1 MTDNKNITIVKP
13 ASVGSLKPSL
23 PLVSSMKMVAVIAAE
38 LPPTLREGQSAKDWL
53 QDTYEFIGE
62 HPECV
67 LVSAREAIRS
77 TFVFSPKKA
86 EIIQHILDAYQRLGV
101 ELSKDAKQHLS
112 YRKTMPDR
120 YTLNDDGVKRF
131 AEDAKVTA
139 IGYFSF
145 QGPQAN
151 IILDAIQGAIVEDV
165 EKAIAPVQAS
175 FAKADKDKINGEDVL
190 RRFRTEV
197 RLQGLYREFGA
208 PDRHCGGPVAMM
220 PARSGMIPM
229 TSNYLALSQSF
240 VDRMR
245 DQYPHARWQGNVGS
259 WADAMKNAFWAI
271 AVSRDLD
278 PATYGSGLQQQA
290 EAMIDA
296 KMSDLNR
303 EGKIEIERDLQVSRR
318 VCIADLANVALA
330 EQTIRSGGV
339 SIIKVTIR
347 GEIIKLDTLE
357 ACEVARRK
365 LDTFSASLD
374 SKLAEL
380 AAT

>member
-1 MTDNKNITIVKP
+1 MSSSITTF
-13 ASVGSLKPSL
+13 KPSAGGMAKTL
-23 PLVSSMKMVAVIAAE
+23 PVVESAEMVAVVASE
-38 LPPTLREGQSAKDWL
+38 LPPKLAEGVSLVDWL
-53 QDTYEFIGE
+53 ERTERVIGH
-62 HPECV
+62 HPRVV
-67 LVSAREAIRS
+67 LAEAIQSIMS
-77 TFVFSPKKA
+77 TFRFSPTKA
-86 EIIQHILDAYQRLGV
+86 EMIDHILDAYRRLQLP
-101 ELSKDAKQHLS
+101 LSDDARRHLS
-112 YRKTMPDR
+112 YRQKLPDR
-120 YTLNDDGVKRF
+120 YTLNADGVKRF

-220 PARSGMIPM
+220 PARSGMIPL

>member
-1 MTDNKNITIVKP
+1 MSNSITTFKSP
-13 ASVGSLKPSL
+13 AGGMAKTL
-23 PLVSSMKMVAVIAAE
+23 PVVESAEMVAVVASE
-38 LPPTLREGQSAKDWL
+38 LPPKLAEGVSLVDWL
-53 QDTYEFIGE
+53 ERTERVIGH
-62 HPECV
+62 HPRVV
-67 LVSAREAIRS
+67 LAEAIQSIMS
-77 TFVFSPKKA
+77 TFRFSPTKA
-86 EIIQHILDAYQRLGV
+86 EMIDHILDAYRRLQLP
-101 ELSKDAKQHLS
+101 LSDDARRHLS
-112 YRKTMPDR
+112 YRQKLPDR
-120 YTLNDDGVKRF
+120 YTLNADGVKRF

-271 AVSRDLD
+271 AVSRDID

>member
-1 MTDNKNITIVKP
+1 MTTNNIATIAPK
-13 ASVGSLKPSL
+13 
-23 PLVSSMKMVAVIAAE
+23 PLVAALPNVEADEMVAVIAAE
-38 LPPTLREGQSAKDWL
+38 LPPKLPDGVSLVDWIARTEATLGQ
-53 QDTYEFIGE
+53 
-62 HPECV
+62 HPRV
-67 LVSAREAIRS
+67 VFGEAIQSLMS
-77 TFVFSPKKA
+77 TFRFSPTKA
-86 EIIQHILDAYQRLGV
+86 EMIDHILDAYRRLQLP
-101 ELSKDAKQHLS
+101 LSDDARRHLS
-112 YRKTMPDR
+112 YRQKLPDR
-120 YTLNDDGVKRF
+120 YTLNADGVKRF

-220 PARSGMIPM
+220 PARSGMIPL

-271 AVSRDLD
+271 AVSRDVD